1 MASDPTV
8 IVQVPDRSSVQR
20 QLAERPPESVARG
33 AAVVDVGP
41 ADEDGVLEP
50 ADAGQIVLS
59 VPSPETLAREAPE
72 VRHVIDDAGTGNEPL
87 LVVVEVA
94 EELRE
99 EELGAVVAA
108 AEHARRPV
116 ILRVM
121 RGT

>member
-1 MASDPTV
+1 M
-8 IVQVPDRSSVQR
+8 
-20 QLAERPPESVARG
+20 
-33 AAVVDVGP
+33 
-41 ADEDGVLEP
+41 
-50 ADAGQIVLS
+50 
-59 VPSPETLAREAPE
+59 
-72 VRHVIDDAGTGNEPL
+72 IDDAGTGSEPL

-99 EELGAVVAA
+99 EELGAVIAA

>member
-1 MASDPTV
+1 VASEPTL

-20 QLAERPPESVARG
+20 QLAERAPESVVRG

-41 ADEDGVLEP
+41 ADEEGVLE
-50 ADAGQIVLS
+50 AAAGGQIVLS
-59 VPSPETLAREAPE
+59 VPSPESLARKAPE
-72 VRHVIDDAGTGNEPL
+72 IRHVIDDAGTGSEPL

-99 EELGAVVAA
+99 EELGALVAA

>member
-1 MASDPTV
+1 VVSEPSL

-20 QLAERPPESVARG
+20 QLDERPPESLARG
-33 AAVVDVGP
+33 AAVIDVGP
-41 ADEDGVLEP
+41 ADEQGVLEP
-50 ADAGQIVLS
+50 AAGGQIVLS
-59 VPSPETLAREAPE
+59 VPSPESLAREAPAI
-72 VRHVIDDAGTGNEPL
+72 RHVIDDAGIGSEPL

-99 EELGAVVAA
+99 EELGALVAA